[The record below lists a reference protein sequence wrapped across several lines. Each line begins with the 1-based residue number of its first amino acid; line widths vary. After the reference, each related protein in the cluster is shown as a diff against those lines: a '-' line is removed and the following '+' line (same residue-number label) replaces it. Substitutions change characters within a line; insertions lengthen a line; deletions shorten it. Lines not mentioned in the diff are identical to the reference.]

1 MTLGQKLQ
9 ELVSDSLLEVVCPW
23 AHCSLCIM
31 VMSLSC
37 AQAPGWGWMWRGK
50 GTDMGPAL
58 CSGSLS
64 GHRVLM
70 NTRCDGVDVSS
81 EPSGKTQK
89 KRFVSETFL
98 GKHAGTLT
106 VAIRLGHGDE

>member
-1 MTLGQKLQ
+1 MPLGTPFLMHHVD
-9 ELVSDSLLEVVCPW
+9 ESV
-23 AHCSLCIM
+23 LCTGPR
-31 VMSLSC
+31 
-37 AQAPGWGWMWRGK
+37 PGLDAEGE

-70 NTRCDGVDVSS
+70 STRCDGVDVSS

-98 GKHAGTLT
+98 GRHAGTLT
-106 VAIRLGHGDE
+106 FTIRLGHGDE